1 MKTIQKLKLNNE
13 VIDGLCSFFKGA
25 DLLISN
31 DKEIATIYA
40 YLLLQATGIERLQK
54 IIYILDYYDKNGTE
68 ITDKELKTQLGH
80 GILQIHQ
87 QFLSTYFDS
96 KEYKYIEKALEI
108 LTKIV
113 NVKDGYRYANFN
125 LHNNETFNIHSH
137 ICKILDGLNS
147 DDINDPVKT
156 SWHVINIILTKY
168 ISILVNLIWHNKVG
182 NSEVKPIC
190 LQDYVTKG
198 WQKINLESEIKS
210 ILDKSRV

>member
-25 DLLISN
+25 DSLISN
-31 DKEIATIYA
+31 DNEIATIYA

-54 IIYILDYYDKNGTE
+54 IIYILYYYDKNGTE
-68 ITDKELKTQLGH
+68 ITDKELRTQLGH

-96 KEYKYIEKALEI
+96 TEYKYIEKALEI
-108 LTKIV
+108 LTEIV

-125 LHNNETFNIHSH
+125 LHNDETFHIHSH
-137 ICKILDGLNS
+137 ICKILDGLDS
-147 DDINDPVKT
+147 DNINDPVKT
-156 SWHVINIILTKY
+156 SWHLINIILIKY
-168 ISILVNLIWHNKVG
+168 ISILINLIWHNKVG

-190 LQDYVTKG
+190 LKDYVTKG
-198 WQKINLESEIKS
+198 WQEINLESEIKS

>member
-13 VIDGLCSFFKGA
+13 VTDVICPSFKDA
-25 DLLISN
+25 ESLILH
-31 DKEIATIYA
+31 DEEISTIYS
-40 YLLLQATGIERLQK
+40 YLLSQATGIERLQK
-54 IIYILDYYDKNGTE
+54 IIYILDYYDKNQTLTTE
-68 ITDKELKTQLGH
+68 KELKNQLGH
-80 GILQIHQ
+80 DILKIHQ
-87 QFLSTYFDS
+87 QFLFTYFNPD
-96 KEYKYIEKALEI
+96 EYKYIEKALEI
-108 LTKIV
+108 LTEIV

-198 WQKINLESEIKS
+198 WQEINLESEIKS

>member
-1 MKTIQKLKLNNE
+1 MKTIQKLKLNDE
-13 VIDGLCSFFKGA
+13 VIDGLYSFFKGA
-25 DLLISN
+25 ESLISN
-31 DKEIATIYA
+31 DKEIVTIYS

-96 KEYKYIEKALEI
+96 TEYKYIEKALEI

-137 ICKILDGLNS
+137 ICKILDGLDS
-147 DDINDPVKT
+147 DNINDPVKT

-198 WQKINLESEIKS
+198 WQEINLESEIKS

>member
-25 DLLISN
+25 DSLISN
-31 DKEIATIYA
+31 DNEIATIYA
-40 YLLLQATGIERLQK
+40 YLLLQVTGIERLQK
-54 IIYILDYYDKNGTE
+54 IIYILYYYDKNGTE
-68 ITDKELKTQLGH
+68 ITDKELRTQLGH

-96 KEYKYIEKALEI
+96 TEYKYIEKALEI
-108 LTKIV
+108 LTEII

-125 LHNNETFNIHSH
+125 LHNDETFNIHSH
-137 ICKILDGLNS
+137 IRKILDNLNTQNI
-147 DDINDPVKT
+147 DDLVKT
-156 SWHVINIILTKY
+156 SWYIINIIFKKY
-168 ISILVNLIWHNKVG
+168 ISILVNLLWHSKVG

-198 WQKINLESEIKS
+198 WQEINLESEIKS
-210 ILDKSRV
+210 ILYKSRV

>member
-1 MKTIQKLKLNNE
+1 MNTIQKLKLNDE

-31 DKEIATIYA
+31 DKEIATIYS

-54 IIYILDYYDKNGTE
+54 IIYILDYYDKNGME

-87 QFLSTYFDS
+87 QFLSTYFNPD
-96 KEYKYIEKALEI
+96 EYKYIEKALKI
-108 LTKIV
+108 LTEIV
-113 NVKDGYRYANFN
+113 NVKDGYIYANFN
-125 LHNNETFNIHSH
+125 LHNNEIFNIHSH

-156 SWHVINIILTKY
+156 SWHIIDIILKKY

-198 WQKINLESEIKS
+198 WQEINLESEIKS

>member
-25 DLLISN
+25 DSLISN
-31 DKEIATIYA
+31 DNEIATMYA
-40 YLLLQATGIERLQK
+40 NLLLQVTGIERLQK
-54 IIYILDYYDKNGTE
+54 IIYILYYYDKNGTE
-68 ITDKELKTQLGH
+68 ITDKELRTQLGH

-96 KEYKYIEKALEI
+96 TEYKYIEKALEI
-108 LTKIV
+108 LTEII

-125 LHNNETFNIHSH
+125 LHNDETFNIHSH
-137 ICKILDGLNS
+137 IRKILDNLNTQNI
-147 DDINDPVKT
+147 DDLVKT
-156 SWHVINIILTKY
+156 SWYIINIIFKKY
-168 ISILVNLIWHNKVG
+168 ISILVNLLWHSKVG

-198 WQKINLESEIKS
+198 WQEINLESEIKS
-210 ILDKSRV
+210 ILYKSRV

>member
-1 MKTIQKLKLNNE
+1 MKTIQKLKLNDE

-31 DKEIATIYA
+31 DEEIATIYS

-54 IIYILDYYDKNGTE
+54 IIYILDYCDKNGTE

-80 GILQIHQ
+80 GILEIHQ
-87 QFLSTYFDS
+87 QFLSIYFDS
-96 KEYKYIEKALEI
+96 MEYKYIEKALEI
-108 LTKIV
+108 LTEIV

-137 ICKILDGLNS
+137 ICKILDDLNTQN
-147 DDINDPVKT
+147 INDFVKT
-156 SWHVINIILTKY
+156 SWNVIDIILKKY
-168 ISILVNLIWHNKVG
+168 ISILVNLIWHKKVG
-182 NSEVKPIC
+182 NGEVTSIC

-198 WQKINLESEIKS
+198 WQEINLELKIKS
-210 ILDKSRV
+210 ILNN

>member
-1 MKTIQKLKLNNE
+1 MKTIQKKLNDE

-31 DKEIATIYA
+31 DEEIATIYA

-87 QFLSTYFDS
+87 QFLSTYFDPM
-96 KEYKYIEKALEI
+96 EYKYIEKALEI
-108 LTKIV
+108 LTEIV
-113 NVKDGYRYANFN
+113 NVKDGYRYTNFN

-137 ICKILDGLNS
+137 ICKILNDLDS
-147 DDINDPVKT
+147 DNLNDPIKT

-190 LQDYVTKG
+190 LQDYIAKG
-198 WQKINLESEIKS
+198 WQELNLESEIKS
-210 ILDKSRV
+210 ILDKSKV